1 MLRLRAAVRSLTNSD
16 SSGRTR
22 IREISSGSPIG
33 VNFGVLRDERGHP
46 LAAVRGLSANPVRS
60 MNANSRRSDA

>member
-22 IREISSGSPIG
+22 MHEISSGSPID
-33 VNFGVLRDERGHP
+33 VDFGILLDERGYLRP
-46 LAAVRGLSANPVRS
+46 RSGDWPQTRSAQ
-60 MNANSRRSDA
+60 